1 MVLAA
6 CPQAYRAVL
15 YFALLGSPMA
25 LAEHTSTYM
34 DRPSFER
41 VFAEYAP
48 RVRAYFLRHGL
59 HSSLADEV
67 AQEVMISVWSN
78 AERFDPEKGAM
89 STWVFAIAR
98 NRLIDSVRRLRRPEP
113 DPDDPCWV
121 GDRQSQ
127 EPSPERA
134 VVEHARARELR
145 GALERLPQ
153 EQRKVL
159 EALYFDG
166 QSMSELAASTGIP
179 LGTIKTRARLALRA
193 LRQTVGAEG
202 DE

>member
-1 MVLAA
+1 MELVPPPL
-6 CPQAYRAVL
+6 AYRGAP
-15 YFALLGSPMA
+15 YFMPPGYLMA
-25 LAEHTSTYM
+25 LVEPTSTYM
-34 DRPSFER
+34 ERPSFEQI
-41 VFAEYAP
+41 FAEYAP

-59 HSSLADEV
+59 SRSLADEV
-67 AQEVMISVWSN
+67 SQEVMLSVWSN
-78 AERFDPEKGAM
+78 AERFDPEKGGM

-98 NRLIDSVRRLRRPEP
+98 NRLIDSVRRMRRPEP

-121 GDRQSQ
+121 GDRESQ

-145 GALERLPQ
+145 DALERLPL
-153 EQRKVL
+153 EQRRVL

-166 QSMSELAASTGIP
+166 QSMSEFATNSGIP

-193 LRQTVGAEG
+193 LRRTVGAEG
-202 DE
+202 DQ

>member
-1 MVLAA
+1 MELVPCPVAFRAA
-6 CPQAYRAVL
+6 P
-15 YFALLGSPMA
+15 YFLSPGYPIALFEP
-25 LAEHTSTYM
+25 TPTYM
-34 DRPSFER
+34 ERPSFEQI
-41 VFAEYAP
+41 FAEYAP

-59 HSSLADEV
+59 SRSLADEV

-78 AERFDPEKGAM
+78 TERFDPEKGAM

-134 VVEHARARELR
+134 VVEHARARALR
-145 GALERLPQ
+145 SALERLPP
-153 EQRKVL
+153 EQRRVL

-166 QSMSELAASTGIP
+166 QSMSELSTSTGIP